1 MVDSSTITPQATP
14 TPQDQ
19 STLPTMP
26 VPQKAPAP
34 VVPPETAS
42 PQAPFTAYAPY
53 GPPVAKK
60 MPTDHYGST
69 YIPVDS
75 WVYPAMT
82 RLYSMGFLNTMFLG
96 MRPWTR
102 RSALHMLQ
110 KSQYDIIN
118 SDNEEAQEILAKLL
132 TEFEAEVPTNFRGGA
147 SSQSS

>member
-1 MVDSSTITPQATP
+1 
-14 TPQDQ
+14 
-19 STLPTMP
+19 MP

-82 RLYSMGFLNTMFLG
+82 RLYSMGFLNTMF
-96 MRPWTR
+96 W
-102 RSALHMLQ
+102 A
-110 KSQYDIIN
+110 
-118 SDNEEAQEILAKLL
+118 
-132 TEFEAEVPTNFRGGA
+132 
-147 SSQSS
+147 